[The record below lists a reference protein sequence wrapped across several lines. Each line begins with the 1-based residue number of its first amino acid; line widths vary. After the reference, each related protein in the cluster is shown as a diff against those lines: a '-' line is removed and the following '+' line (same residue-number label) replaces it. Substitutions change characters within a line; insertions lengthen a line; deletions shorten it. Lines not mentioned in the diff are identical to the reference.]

1 MWERV
6 KKYLGEVRKGNKKI
20 SRDAML
26 ILFLCGILLYVITLP
41 TKNNNN
47 SYYKKKQQNT
57 VALEETQGTQEQESE
72 QEYCKDLERKLE
84 EFLSH
89 VEGVGK
95 VKVLIYMNVS
105 KTYVVE
111 KDSPVY
117 EASRSSGQE
126 NSTENKM
133 EETTVYTTNDY
144 GEQVPF
150 ISRTQMPRIEGIVI
164 AAQGAANE
172 NVRIQLIRMAMA
184 LYGVEAN
191 KVDVMILN
199 EN

>member
-1 MWERV
+1 MLEKV
-6 KKYLGEVRKGNKKI
+6 KKYLEELKKGNKKI
-20 SRDAML
+20 SKDAML
-26 ILFLCGILLYVITLP
+26 ILFLSGILLYVIALP
-41 TKNNNN
+41 TNNNG
-47 SYYKKKQQNT
+47 SYFKTRQQST
-57 VALEETQGTQEQESE
+57 DSTADTQETQNKQTE
-72 QEYCKDLERKLE
+72 QEYCKELEEKLE
-84 EFLSH
+84 DFLSN
-89 VEGVGK
+89 VQGVGK

-117 EASRSSGQE
+117 ETSKNSGDE
-126 NSTENKM
+126 TSTENKK

-150 ISRTQMPRIEGIVI
+150 VSQTQMPEIEGIVI
-164 AAQGAANE
+164 AAQGASNE
-172 NVRIQLIRMAMA
+172 TVRIQLMRMAMA

-191 KVDVMILN
+191 KVEVMILN

>member
-6 KKYLGEVRKGNKKI
+6 KKYLGELKKGNKKI

-41 TKNNNN
+41 INNNN
-47 SYYKKKQQNT
+47 SYYKKKQHNT
-57 VALEETQGTQEQESE
+57 VALEEAQGTQEQESE

-117 EASRSSGQE
+117 EVSRSSGQE
-126 NSTENKM
+126 NSTENKK

-150 ISRTQMPRIEGIVI
+150 ISQTQMPGIEGIVI

-172 NVRIQLIRMAMA
+172 TVRIQLIRMAMA

>member
-6 KKYLGEVRKGNKKI
+6 KKYLEELKKGNKKI

-41 TKNNNN
+41 INNNN

-117 EASRSSGQE
+117 EVSKSSGQE
-126 NSTENKM
+126 NSTENKK

-150 ISRTQMPRIEGIVI
+150 ISQTQMPRIEGIVI

-172 NVRIQLIRMAMA
+172 TVRIQLIRMAMA

>member
-1 MWERV
+1 
-6 KKYLGEVRKGNKKI
+6 
-20 SRDAML
+20 ML

-41 TKNNNN
+41 INNNN

-57 VALEETQGTQEQESE
+57 VALEEAQGTQEQESE
-72 QEYCKDLERKLE
+72 QEYCKELERKLE

-117 EASRSSGQE
+117 EVSRSSGQE
-126 NSTENKM
+126 NSTENKK

-150 ISRTQMPRIEGIVI
+150 ISQTQMPRIEGIVI

-172 NVRIQLIRMAMA
+172 TVRIQLIRMAMA

>member
-6 KKYLGEVRKGNKKI
+6 KKYLEELKKGNKKI

-41 TKNNNN
+41 INNNN

-72 QEYCKDLERKLE
+72 QEYCKDLEIKLE

-117 EASRSSGQE
+117 EVSKSSGQE
-126 NSTENKM
+126 NSTENKK

-150 ISRTQMPRIEGIVI
+150 ISQTQMPRIEGIVI
-164 AAQGAANE
+164 AAQGASNE
-172 NVRIQLIRMAMA
+172 TVRIQLIRMAMA

>member
-6 KKYLGEVRKGNKKI
+6 KKYLEELKKGNKKI

-41 TKNNNN
+41 INNNN

-117 EASRSSGQE
+117 EVSKSSGQE
-126 NSTENKM
+126 NSTENKKN
-133 EETTVYTTNDY
+133 T
-144 GEQVPF
+144 
-150 ISRTQMPRIEGIVI
+150 
-164 AAQGAANE
+164 
-172 NVRIQLIRMAMA
+172 
-184 LYGVEAN
+184 
-191 KVDVMILN
+191 
-199 EN
+199 